1 MTRYFLTTEDNPFD
15 PFEEFESWLQF
26 DISRGYHTC
35 NVLADHAIV
44 SNGELSKEEDEQSIS
59 DAIDE
64 IILEFPMIKYKKVQ
78 KEY

>member
-1 MTRYFLTTEDNPFD
+1 MTRYMLTTKDNPFD
-15 PFEEFESWLQF
+15 PFDEFDQWLQF

-35 NVLADHAIV
+35 NVLADRAIV
-44 SNGELSKEEDEQSIS
+44 SNGQLSKEEDEQSIS

-64 IILEFPMIKYKKVQ
+64 IIIEFPMIEYEKVQ

>member
-15 PFEEFESWLQF
+15 PFKEFESWLQF